1 MQTPFFDPKQEAEV
15 KRRRRMAQAMQKAG
29 EQPTSTEMV
38 SGMAVKQSPLAG
50 LARMGSAIMG
60 GYQDSKAD
68 TAEADIAKRRQEM
81 MAKAIETARQNPDAA
96 AAILAQDPST
106 SDAAIS
112 MVNSGIADDRAM
124 RRQQAL
130 IDAAFPQKQ
139 QELAL
144 GQQRLEAGQFELSQ
158 ARRSQQMQDEILNQ
172 MQPQAQQSG
181 GVLRPDVQEINN
193 QMQGMAGASAATT
206 QDAPASPEQMRMAIA
221 RMAVVN
227 PAAANAMRAA
237 MLPSTGGATGTIA
250 DRLIEQ
256 GVDPLQALLI
266 AKSGLGSGNT
276 MNGGQ
281 VQPMQG
287 MTDTLQARNAAEA
300 IGTAV
305 GKEQGQAQS
314 SLQYLDANMPK
325 LEALISNLDVLAGKA
340 TSTYAG
346 QAVDFANRQLGMEP
360 REAATAR
367 AEYVATIDNNILPL
381 LRQTFGAQFTQKEG
395 ESLKA
400 TLGDVN
406 ASPGERRAVL
416 QAFIQQKRAEVEALR
431 RQTGMAAPPQN
442 VQQSGG
448 GQRLRY
454 NPSTGGFE

>member
-1 MQTPFFDPKQEAEV
+1 MARAVDVSAFGMVNSFDDYRKANEEFARKKAME
-15 KRRRRMAQAMQKAG
+15 AQAAQMERDKFAQG
-29 EQPTSTEMV
+29 LQEFEFR
-38 SGMAVKQSPLAG
+38 KQNAAAQNDLQ
-50 LARMGSAIMG
+50 RQAI
-60 GYQDSKAD
+60 
-68 TAEADIAKRRQEM
+68 EALTPQRQL
-81 MAKAIETARQNPDAA
+81 AIET
-96 AAILAQDPST
+96 
-106 SDAAIS
+106 
-112 MVNSGIADDRAM
+112 
-124 RRQQAL
+124 
-130 IDAAFPQKQ
+130 
-139 QELAL
+139 
-144 GQQRLEAGQFELSQ
+144 GQFELGQ
-158 ARRSQQMQDEILNQ
+158 ARRAQQMQDEILQ
-172 MQPQAQQSG
+172 QLQPQSRKTG

-193 QMQGMAGASAATT
+193 QMQGMSGATAATT

-221 RMAVVN
+221 RMAIVN

-237 MLPSTGGATGTIA
+237 IMPSTGGATGMLA

-266 AKSGLGSGNT
+266 AKSGIGSGNT
-276 MNGGQ
+276 MQGGQ

-325 LEALISNLDVLAGKA
+325 LEALVSNLDSLAGKA

-346 QAVDFANRQLGMEP
+346 QAVDFANRQLGIEP
-360 REAATAR
+360 REAALAR

-400 TLGDVN
+400 TLGNVN

-416 QAFIQQKRAEVEALR
+416 QAFIQQKRAEVDALR
-431 RQTGMAAPPQN
+431 RQTGMAAAPQN
-442 VQQSGG
+442 VQQGG
-448 GQRLRY
+448 GVVRWEDL
-454 NPSTGGFE
+454 P

>member
-1 MQTPFFDPKQEAEV
+1 MARAVDVSAFGMVNSFDDYRKANEEFSRKKAME
-15 KRRRRMAQAMQKAG
+15 AQAAQMERDKFAQG
-29 EQPTSTEMV
+29 LQEFEFR
-38 SGMAVKQSPLAG
+38 KQNAAAQNDLQ
-50 LARMGSAIMG
+50 RQAI
-60 GYQDSKAD
+60 
-68 TAEADIAKRRQEM
+68 EALTPQRQL
-81 MAKAIETARQNPDAA
+81 AIET
-96 AAILAQDPST
+96 
-106 SDAAIS
+106 
-112 MVNSGIADDRAM
+112 
-124 RRQQAL
+124 
-130 IDAAFPQKQ
+130 
-139 QELAL
+139 
-144 GQQRLEAGQFELSQ
+144 GQFELGQ
-158 ARRSQQMQDEILNQ
+158 ARRAQQMQDEILQ
-172 MQPQAQQSG
+172 QLQPQSRKTG

-193 QMQGMAGASAATT
+193 QMQGMSGATAATT

-221 RMAVVN
+221 RMAIVN

-237 MLPSTGGATGTIA
+237 IMPSTGGATGMLA

-266 AKSGLGSGNT
+266 AKSGIGSGNT
-276 MNGGQ
+276 MHGGQ

-325 LEALISNLDVLAGKA
+325 LEALVSNLDSLAGKA

-346 QAVDFANRQLGMEP
+346 QAVDFANRQLGIEP
-360 REAATAR
+360 REAALAR

-381 LRQTFGAQFTQKEG
+381 LRQTFGPQFTQKEG

-400 TLGDVN
+400 TLGNVN

-416 QAFIQQKRAEVEALR
+416 QAFIQQKRAEVDALR
-431 RQTGMAAPPQN
+431 RQTGMAAAPQN
-442 VQQSGG
+442 VQQGG
-448 GQRLRY
+448 GVVRWEDL
-454 NPSTGGFE
+454 P